1 MIYLGNGIYSDSG
14 PDTLSHYGVLGM
26 KWGVRKARKVGLE
39 YGKLNYDMQRSA
51 LRDLYKRGRISKEAY
66 KRGKRNAKL
75 TKRVGDQFDKAQS
88 KRLSSMLKADIKAN
102 PQKYKGRKIR
112 DFEQNA
118 VSIYDKKRPGF
129 GDVYKATKRMNT
141 AGFLYGIPGTAV
153 ASVNYLNALD
163 NYSRNNRRDHYTQ
176 AELLSQKPGEAE
188 QWKAIAKQIET
199 EQKKKKR

>member
-14 PDTLSHYGVLGM
+14 PDTLAHYGVLGM
-26 KWGVRKARKVGLE
+26 KWGVRKARKVSGE
-39 YGKLNYDMQRSA
+39 YGKLTYDMQRSA

-75 TKRVGDQFDKAQS
+75 TKKVGDRFDKAQS
-88 KRLSSMLKADIKAN
+88 KRLSSTLKADIKAN

-112 DFEQNA
+112 EFEQNA
-118 VSIYDKKRPGF
+118 VSIYDKQRPGF
-129 GDVYKATKRMNT
+129 GDVYKAKKAMNT
-141 AGFLYGIPGTAV
+141 AGFLFGPPGVATQAV
-153 ASVNYLNALD
+153 RYSNALD
-163 NYSRNNRRDHYTQ
+163 NYSNNNRRAHYTQ